1 MKMPISKDAETLL
14 QIYHMVYVRTKMEY
28 AYQNFSYKITENS
41 PTRGTDKRR
50 GLSADNL
57 WYDVLS

>member
-28 AYQNFSYKITENS
+28 AYQNFSYQITENS

-57 WYDVLS
+57 